1 MINAYAL
8 LGLLED
14 QVSLGFS
21 GRLHLL
27 SEQKQQ
33 LGIILI
39 KDGEMISIEFVGL
52 SGVKAFYSLMIDVEF
67 ERKISTVLEPEIVKA
82 VQRNIHFPLSLL
94 KKRSLQLLDVYKIA
108 RAKRPPNNILVDLVP
123 EAIFQDV
130 DITGEEFDLMLTL
143 CHYKL
148 IKDVYDHCPLLNFE
162 ITNALVS
169 LRNKKA
175 LKVIGKVIGD

>member
-8 LGLLED
+8 LGILED
-14 QVSLGFS
+14 QISLGFS

-39 KDGEMISIEFVGL
+39 KDGEMISAEYVGL
-52 SGVKAFYSLMIDVEF
+52 VGVKAFYSLIIDCEF
-67 ERKISTVLEPEIVKA
+67 ERKINTILEPEIVKA
-82 VQRNIHFPLSLL
+82 YQRNIHFPLSLL
-94 KKRSLQLLDVYKIA
+94 KKRVLQLVEIYKVT
-108 RAKRPPNNILVDLVP
+108 RAKKAPDDIMVELVP

-148 IKDVYDHCPLLNFE
+148 IKDVYDHCPLLDFE